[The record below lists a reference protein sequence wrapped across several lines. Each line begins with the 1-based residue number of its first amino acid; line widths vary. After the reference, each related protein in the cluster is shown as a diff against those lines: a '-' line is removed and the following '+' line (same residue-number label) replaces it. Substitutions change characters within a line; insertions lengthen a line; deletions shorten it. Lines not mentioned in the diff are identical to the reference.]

1 MTSGV
6 AASRSERLWIV
17 GLVGVGHF
25 FSHFVML
32 ALPPLFPLLVPE
44 LGIGYAAAGLLI
56 GAFSLTTG
64 AAQIP
69 MGFLVDRIGGRAV
82 LVLGLAVMGGALAL
96 VPFTEGYWS
105 LCALLVIAGIGNSVF
120 HPADYAI
127 LAARVGEAHFGRAV
141 SIHTFLGY
149 LGWAAAPPIMLA
161 LTAWVDWRM
170 ALGLVGMAGLAI
182 AAVMLWRAG
191 LLDDTASRAAR
202 GTQAREGG
210 GLATGLA
217 LMRSTPMV
225 MMFLFFVLTGMGG
238 QGILAFTIVGLPLIH
253 GVAGQTASS
262 ILTAHL
268 VASAVG
274 VLVGGWLADRT
285 SRHNLVAALSIGG
298 VALAILLVGFD
309 EVPVLLMTLMMVLG
323 GLLYGISSPSRDI
336 IVKQAATATST
347 GVAFGFTATGL
358 SIGSAIGPVV
368 FGWIMDFGRPDLV
381 FVGVAALMALSVVT
395 VVLTRR

>member
-1 MTSGV
+1 MTSTV
-6 AASRSERLWIV
+6 AATSAERRWIV
-17 GLVGVGHF
+17 GLVGAGHF

-44 LGIGYAAAGLLI
+44 LGIGFTAAGALL
-56 GAFSLTTG
+56 GALALATG

-82 LVLGLAVMGGALAL
+82 LVLGLALMGGALAL
-96 VPFTEGYWS
+96 VPLTEGYWS
-105 LCALLVIAGIGNSVF
+105 LLALLVVAGIGNSVF

-141 SIHTFLGY
+141 SIHTFAGY
-149 LGWAAAPPIMLA
+149 LGWAAAPPTMLA
-161 LTAWVDWRM
+161 LTALVDWRM
-170 ALGLVGMAGLAI
+170 ALGLVGVPGLVI
-182 AAVMLWRAG
+182 AAVILWRAR

-202 GTQAREGG
+202 GEPVREGG
-210 GLATGLA
+210 GLARGLA

-268 VASAVG
+268 VACAVG
-274 VLVGGWLADRT
+274 VLAGGWLADRT
-285 SRHNLVAALSIGG
+285 SRHNLVASLSIAGMALSI
-298 VALAILLVGFD
+298 LLVAFAWAPLPAM
-309 EVPVLLMTLMMVLG
+309 VAAMVLG

-336 IVKQAATATST
+336 IVKQASTANST

-358 SIGSAIGPVV
+358 SIGSTMGPVA
-368 FGWIMDFGRPDLV
+368 FGWVMDLGRPDLV
-381 FVGVAALMALSVVT
+381 FVGVAALMALAVAAIL
-395 VVLTRR
+395 LTRR